1 MRAWR
6 PTLLAI
12 LLLLAGTCA
21 GVDPTEA
28 ADVKARV
35 AHHLRHVEHIADHFE
50 TLIAES
56 CPRFPSCEAW
66 DTYVD
71 GETDRLVL
79 LVAHLEQAWIEA
91 KRGPD
96 DEIRRAAKAPRRQAD
111 QMRLLMDKLN
121 ACAEMNG
128 ASFAPH
134 ALWRRVER
142 DVPRRQAEIALP
154 Q

>member
-1 MRAWR
+1 M
-6 PTLLAI
+6 
-12 LLLLAGTCA
+12 LLLLAGTSA
-21 GVDPTEA
+21 GVDATAA

-35 AHHLRHVEHIADHFE
+35 AHHVRHVEHIADQLE
-50 TLIAES
+50 ALVADN
-56 CPRFPSCEAW
+56 CPRLPSPEAW

-71 GETDRLVL
+71 AETDRLVL

-91 KRGPD
+91 KRTPD

-111 QMRLLMDKLN
+111 QMRLLVDKLN

-128 ASFAPH
+128 ASFAPQ